1 MNTYLDQRKI
11 KWLQLIRTQG
21 IGPIKF
27 WNLLSKYE
35 DVESAIETLKDPYP
49 YSKAEAELHEHQKR
63 GYHLIAAYEK
73 EYPGRLKRLND
84 FPPLI
89 SVAGN
94 ASALNKP
101 TIAIVGAR
109 NASLGGRKL
118 SFHFAKGLGEKGWII
133 VSGLARGID
142 EAAHKGSVKTKTIAV
157 LAGGVDH
164 IYPPEHESLYNEI
177 LREGA
182 IISEMPLGTS
192 PNASLFPR
200 RNRLIAALSQGIVI
214 VEAAHKSGSLITAEY
229 ALDLGIDVF
238 AVPGSPL
245 DPRCQGSNHL
255 LKQGAILVQS
265 AADILEIVGILNQS
279 QITDD
284 TGAAPKEYVPSN
296 PIKSSDIKKQILE
309 DLTTTPIAIE
319 NLLDNYNY
327 PPGELMSLLAELE
340 LQGFLTRHPGN
351 RVSLVL

>member
-1 MNTYLDQRKI
+1 MNTYFDQTKI

-27 WNLLSKYE
+27 WNLLKKYE
-35 DVESAIETLKDPYP
+35 DIERAIETLKDPYP
-49 YSKAEAELHEHQKR
+49 YAKAEAELYEHQKR
-63 GYHLIAAYEK
+63 GYHLIAAYE
-73 EYPGRLKRLND
+73 ENYPSRLKRLND

-94 ASALNKP
+94 IDSLGKP
-101 TIAIVGAR
+101 AIAIVGAR

-118 SFHFAKGLGEKGWII
+118 SFHFAKGLGEKGWVI

-142 EAAHKGSVKTKTIAV
+142 EAAHKGSLKTKTIAV

-164 IYPPEHESLYNEI
+164 IYPPEHESLYKEI
-177 LREGA
+177 LEDGA

-192 PNASLFPR
+192 PSASLFPR

-214 VEAAHKSGSLITAEY
+214 VEAAYKSGSLITAEY

-245 DPRCQGSNHL
+245 DPRCQGCNHL
-255 LKQGAILVQS
+255 LKQGALLVQS
-265 AADILEIVGILNQS
+265 ASDILEVIGISDHPQTNA
-279 QITDD
+279 TD
-284 TGAAPKEYVPSN
+284 TTPAEYTPSIL
-296 PIKSSDIKKQILE
+296 IKPSDIKKQILE
-309 DLTTTPIAIE
+309 DLTTTPIPIE
-319 NLLDNYNY
+319 IFLENYNY

-340 LQGFLTRHPGN
+340 LQGLLIRHPGN
-351 RVSLVL
+351 CVSLVL

>member
-1 MNTYLDQRKI
+1 MNTYLNQTKI

-27 WNLLSKYE
+27 WNLLKKYE
-35 DVESAIETLKDPYP
+35 DIERAIETIKDPYP
-49 YSKAEAELHEHQKR
+49 YAKAEAELHEHQKR
-63 GYHLIAAYEK
+63 GYHLVAAFESQ
-73 EYPGRLKRLND
+73 YPNSLKRLND

-94 ASALNKP
+94 INILSSPA
-101 TIAIVGAR
+101 IAIVGAR

-118 SFHFAKGLGEKGWII
+118 SFHLAKGVGEKGWVI

-142 EAAHKGSVKTKTIAV
+142 EAAHKGALGTKTIAV

-200 RNRLIAALSQGIVI
+200 RNRLIAALSQGIV
-214 VEAAHKSGSLITAEY
+214 VAEAAYKSGSLITAEY

-265 AADILEIVGILNQS
+265 ASDILEIIGTSGHS
-279 QITDD
+279 QTEDISVTL
-284 TGAAPKEYVPSN
+284 TEYKPSN
-296 PIKSSDIKKQILE
+296 AAKPSDMKKQILE
-309 DLTTTPIAIE
+309 DLTTIPTPIE
-319 NLLDNYNY
+319 SLLSNYNCSL
-327 PPGELMSLLAELE
+327 GELMSLLAELE
-340 LQGFLTRHPGN
+340 LQGLLIRHPGN
-351 RVSLVL
+351 CISLAL

>member
-1 MNTYLDQRKI
+1 VNTYFDQTKI

-27 WNLLSKYE
+27 WNLLKKYE
-35 DVESAIETLKDPYP
+35 DIERAIETLKDPYP
-49 YSKAEAELHEHQKR
+49 YAKAEAELYEHQKR
-63 GYHLIAAYEK
+63 GYHLIAAYE
-73 EYPGRLKRLND
+73 ENYPSRLKRLND

-94 ASALNKP
+94 IDSLGKP
-101 TIAIVGAR
+101 AIAIVGAR

-118 SFHFAKGLGEKGWII
+118 SFHFAKGLGEKGWVI

-142 EAAHKGSVKTKTIAV
+142 EAAHKGSLKTKTIAV

-164 IYPPEHESLYNEI
+164 IYPPEHESLYKEI
-177 LREGA
+177 LEEGA

-192 PNASLFPR
+192 PSASLFPR

-214 VEAAHKSGSLITAEY
+214 VEAAYKSGSLITAEY

-245 DPRCQGSNHL
+245 DPRCQGCNHL

-265 AADILEIVGILNQS
+265 AADIVEVIGLSDHSQTKETDTTSAEYTPSIL
-279 QITDD
+279 
-284 TGAAPKEYVPSN
+284 
-296 PIKSSDIKKQILE
+296 IKSSDIKKQILE

-340 LQGFLTRHPGN
+340 LQGLLIRHPGN
-351 RVSLVL
+351 CVSLVL

>member
-1 MNTYLDQRKI
+1 MSTYFDQTKI

-35 DVESAIETLKDPYP
+35 DIERAIETLKDPYP
-49 YSKAEAELHEHQKR
+49 YAKAEAEFYEHQKR
-63 GYHLIAAYEK
+63 GYSLIAAYE
-73 EYPGRLKRLND
+73 ENYPSKLKRLND

-94 ASALNKP
+94 INSLNKP
-101 TIAIVGAR
+101 VIAIVGAR

-118 SFHFAKGLGEKGWII
+118 SFHFAKGLGEKGWVI

-142 EAAHKGSVKTKTIAV
+142 EAAHKGSLKTQTIAV

-164 IYPPEHESLYNEI
+164 IYPPEHESLYKEI
-177 LREGA
+177 LNDGA
-182 IISEMPLGTS
+182 IISEMPLSTS
-192 PNASLFPR
+192 PSASLFPR
-200 RNRLIAALSQGIVI
+200 RNRLIAALSQGIII
-214 VEAAHKSGSLITAEY
+214 VEAAYKSGSLITAEY

-255 LKQGAILVQS
+255 LKQGAMLVQS
-265 AADILEIVGILNQS
+265 ANDVIEVVGIVSEKQS
-279 QITDD
+279 EHV
-284 TGAAPKEYVPSN
+284 PLEYKPTTVIEPQ
-296 PIKSSDIKKQILE
+296 DIKKRILE
-309 DLTTTPIAIE
+309 DLTTIPIPIE
-319 NLLDNYNY
+319 TLLDNYNY
-327 PPGELMSLLAELE
+327 PPNELMSLLAELE
-340 LQGFLTRHPGN
+340 LEGLLIRHPGN
-351 RVSLVL
+351 CVSLAM